1 MWKSLKFSCQELLIM
16 SLYYRQKFRNLG
28 VPEIAVKGFDGI
40 GIFHE
45 LKKYIK

>member
-1 MWKSLKFSCQELLIM
+1 MCKSLKFPCQELLIM
-16 SLYYRQKFRNLG
+16 SLYYQQKFRNLG
-28 VPEIAVKGFDGI
+28 VPEIAVRNFGGI